1 MTSAHIFDSHRLC
14 VRDMKQMTLIFEDS
28 PGHVPS
34 LIMEEIKPL
43 PLSAQRHC
51 ISDGQIQSPSNHCGI
66 DLIYKTQSRNLSEGL
81 NRDIHGQAIPL

>member
-1 MTSAHIFDSHRLC
+1 MTSAHIFDSHRLY

-43 PLSAQRHC
+43 PLSAQHHSV
-51 ISDGQIQSPSNHCGI
+51 IDGRIESPQITVV
-66 DLIYKTQSRNLSEGL
+66 LILCKTQSGNLSEGL
-81 NRDIHGQAIPL
+81 NKDTHCQAIPL